1 MEKKYIIAFI
11 GFIIFLIVVFSS
23 VAIYSNS
30 NGDNKILDKLEEE
43 ISFIEQ
49 RLIEMMNALND
60 ISFNEVVLTE
70 EKSSLS
76 ENNSEDSSQESTENT
91 EESGSSK
98 ESSKK
103 EFSKFS
109 ISQKNI
115 LTTTEIKTNWE
126 FVKNTAENL
135 YSTWTTV
142 IVDLHSVN
150 VNNEDIL
157 NFSDKFNMLIVYV
170 EQENKI
176 QTLNTLLELY
186 SYIPKYIEQTINDV
200 EKINLAYTK
209 LNVLNS
215 YVLVEEEKWD
225 EMKLKIN
232 LAQEYY
238 EVIINSL
245 TDKKNQSKLS
255 NIYVSLNEIKNA
267 VNYKDKKL
275 YYVKYADLM
284 EKLFDF

>member
-215 YVLVEEEKWD
+215 YVLAEEEKWD
-225 EMKLKIN
+225 EMKSKIN

-275 YYVKYADLM
+275 YYVKYTDLM

>member
-11 GFIIFLIVVFSS
+11 SFIIFLIVVFSS

-30 NGDNKILDKLEEE
+30 DEDEKLLDKIEEE
-43 ISFIEQ
+43 ISFVEQ
-49 RLIEMMNALND
+49 KLIEMMNSLND
-60 ISFNEVVLTE
+60 ISFNEAILTE

-76 ENNSEDSSQESTENT
+76 ENTSSDNSQELSEDSKESNSSKE
-91 EESGSSK
+91 GSSK
-98 ESSKK
+98 E
-103 EFSKFS
+103 FSKYS

-115 LTTTEIKTNWE
+115 LSNEDIKTNWE
-126 FVKNTAENL
+126 FVKNTTENL

-150 VNNEDIL
+150 VKNEDIL
-157 NFSDKFNMLIVYV
+157 NFSNKFNMLVVYV
-170 EQENKI
+170 EQENKT

-186 SYIPKYIEQTINDV
+186 SYIPKYIEQTLNDV

-209 LNVLNS
+209 LNILNS
-215 YVLVEEEKWD
+215 YVLAEEEKWN
-225 EMKLKIN
+225 EMKSKIN
-232 LAQEYY
+232 VAQEYY

-245 TDKKNQSKLS
+245 SNKKSQSKIS

-267 VNYKDKKL
+267 VDYKDRKL
-275 YYVKYADLM
+275 YYVKYVNLM